1 MKIKTMED
9 LRKHKPCYDPAR
21 YLPENWQGTAVDL
34 LRLDACPAKNRIWM
48 VTRLGLFFTDKQ
60 LRLFACDC
68 AERALKLIKTPDERS
83 VDAVKIA
90 KRYAEGKATKDE
102 LKAAAAYAYAAA
114 DAAAAAY
121 AAGYAADAADAATY
135 EREVQ
140 IQELIKLAETGE
152 TRSVTKHK
160 EAT

>member
-102 LKAAAAYAYAAA
+102 LKAAADDAAYAAA
-114 DAAAAAY
+114 AAAA
-121 AAGYAADAADAATY
+121 Y

>member
-1 MKIKTMED
+1 MKSQTISD
-9 LRKHKPCYDPAR
+9 LRKHGPCYDPDR

-83 VDAVKIA
+83 VEAVKIA

-102 LKAAAAYAYAAA
+102 LKAYAAYAAA
-114 DAAAAAY
+114 VD
-121 AAGYAADAADAATY
+121 ADAAY